1 VRILIVDDHAGFR
14 RVARRLLEAC
24 GMDVVGEAG
33 NGREALAM
41 TEQLCPQVVVLD
53 VLLPDMDGFVVAHE
67 LAGLPEPPC
76 VVLISSLTRAELGAR
91 VDTAPVA
98 GFLAKEDLS
107 GQRLADL
114 AGLPPCTG

>member
-1 VRILIVDDHAGFR
+1 MRILIVDDHAGFR

-67 LAGLPEPPC
+67 LAGLPSPPR
-76 VVLISSLTRAELGAR
+76 VVLISSLTRAELGTR

-114 AGLPPCTG
+114 AGLPPWPG